1 MSVDPAEP
9 NVRAKNYS
17 APLPNYDKDKH
28 VHVIQDQYCTICE
41 VEVWVYRPHQKLK
54 TLMWRNKKLQFLL
67 IP

>member
-41 VEVWVYRPHQKLK
+41 VEVWVYRPHQKL
-54 TLMWRNKKLQFLL
+54 R
-67 IP
+67 P